1 MTIVTTH
8 IVSTLCRDVQ
18 AVRAELKASPSVAR
32 ALVLQKAT
40 ATMNRKAAA
49 LRATFK
55 VVEGTPPLLR
65 LPPP

>member
-1 MTIVTTH
+1 MFRP
-8 IVSTLCRDVQ
+8 L
-18 AVRAELKASPSVAR
+18 ASNSRHLPSVAR

-40 ATMNRKAAA
+40 ASMNRKAAA

-55 VVEGTPPLLR
+55 IVEGTPPLLR